1 MTKKLNRVVDGSKER
16 GEHEALIRL
25 PAMSVR
31 SDNMRL
37 AGK

>member
-1 MTKKLNRVVDGSKER
+1 MTKKLNMCGGWFR

-25 PAMSVR
+25 PAMSLR